1 MGINSVVFS
10 QKNIFLKKT
19 IMPNA
24 HKQRVYENV
33 KKFIKILNK

>member
-24 HKQRVYENV
+24 YKQRVYKNV